1 MRHPTALLIVAVALT
16 HNLSAQSVG
25 AALPVMTPPPTTTQ
39 PMEVTRAFDAAE
51 LDRIVSPIALYPDPL
66 LAQVLT
72 AATFA
77 AEIPTAARWVEARRG
92 LSAQQL
98 VDALAAERVT
108 WDPSV
113 QALVAFPTVLQMMAT
128 TMPWTEEIGQAFRTQ
143 HGDVM
148 DAVQRLR
155 ARAQQYGYLR
165 STSEI
170 QVVQSPAIEILPV
183 NPSYVVVP
191 YYNPVV
197 VFAPP
202 RPRFLVSSAIYLGF
216 GVHLGMWY
224 QPWGWRSSG
233 FHWPTHYVVRGYPGW
248 NRHVYQI
255 ERGYSY
261 ALPRSSPRSVVTPGG
276 YRDYRDYRYTGR
288 NDDGRIERERTRSSY
303 DVRDARDNRDNRDN
317 RSDQWSGRVA
327 QPRVEQPSTR
337 GTPPRETEW
346 SGRVAQPR
354 VAQSTTTYEAR
365 PGNSQPQPQRSAESR
380 PARAERQDAGGG
392 GYRRRQ

>member
-1 MRHPTALLIVAVALT
+1 MRQPTALLVAAVALT
-16 HNLSAQSVG
+16 QNLTAQSVG
-25 AALPVMTPPPTTTQ
+25 AALPVMTPPSMATQ
-39 PMEVTRAFDAAE
+39 PMEVSRAFDAAE

-77 AEIPTAARWVEARRG
+77 AEIPTAARWVDARRG
-92 LSAQQL
+92 LTAQQL

-155 ARAQQYGYLR
+155 AQAQRYGYLR
-165 STSEI
+165 STPEI

-216 GVHLGMWY
+216 GVRLGLWY
-224 QPWGWRSSG
+224 EPWGWRSSG

-248 NRHVYQI
+248 NRHVYQVS
-255 ERGYSY
+255 RGYSY

-276 YRDYRDYRYTGR
+276 YYDPRRTGR
-288 NDDGRIERERTRSSY
+288 DVDARVERDRPRSSH
-303 DVRDARDNRDNRDN
+303 DVRDVRENRDNRDD
-317 RSDQWSGRVA
+317 RWSGRVA
-327 QPRVEQPSTR
+327 QPRVEQPS
-337 GTPPRETEW
+337 PRVTQPRDNEW

-354 VAQSTTTYEAR
+354 VAQSSVTYEAR
-365 PGNSQPQPQRSAESR
+365 RSNPQPQAQPQGSAESR
-380 PARAERQDAGGG
+380 PARAERQEGG
-392 GYRRRQ
+392 GYRRRP